1 MLDDDSGK
9 LGEITELFTDVTL
22 PIRVEKLLDVRS
34 TQCFLEIGGGGGG
47 QTNIFRNRGGRRLQL
62 NAKIG

>member
-34 TQCFLEIGGGGGG
+34 TQCFFRDRGGKPIFLEIEGGVGYS
-47 QTNIFRNRGGRRLQL
+47 
-62 NAKIG
+62 